1 MELLAINKEIE
12 GKYNGTVDIEYIT
25 KHLSRELFKCP
36 RKEITIYKPITV
48 MHTDIKRCYT
58 RNKVEHTSGVIS
70 RELSDL
76 LCAQRTLKN
85 DKLVGNLLISRSRNE
100 LTPLVTSMP
109 ISLST
114 DNLKDPV
121 TKPKIK
127 GIILKC
133 LSNYNKCI
141 GENGEYVRYNNITI
155 EVISYLLCE
164 VLTNGRDLISD
175 IELKNGF
182 ISQGTGIGKS
192 IVEFMDNIIDTFES
206 ESYNQDK
213 YKTNNIELKYEW
225 VFNEG
230 QGTNP
235 LGNVN
240 EEKIKLNV
248 EIRLTDIKGEIETVS
263 LSSASTNVD
272 SFKERSK

>member
-1 MELLAINKEIE
+1 M
-12 GKYNGTVDIEYIT
+12 
-25 KHLSRELFKCP
+25 
-36 RKEITIYKPITV
+36 
-48 MHTDIKRCYT
+48 
-58 RNKVEHTSGVIS
+58 
-70 RELSDL
+70 

-85 DKLVGNLLISRSRNE
+85 DKLVGNLFISRRRNE
-100 LTPLVTSMP
+100 LMPLVTSIP

-114 DNLKDPV
+114 DNLKDPM

-127 GIILKC
+127 DVISKC
-133 LSNYNKCI
+133 VSSYYKCT
-141 GENGEYVRYNNITI
+141 GQNGECIKYNNITV
-155 EVISYLLCE
+155 EVMS
-164 VLTNGRDLISD
+164 DLMYEILANSRAIISD
-175 IELKNGF
+175 IELKDGF
-182 ISQGTGIGKS
+182 ISQGAGIGKS
-192 IVEFMDNIIDTFES
+192 IVVLMDNIIDTFES

-225 VFNEG
+225 VFNER

-248 EIRLTDIKGEIETVS
+248 EIRLIRSNGKTETVS
-263 LSSASTNVD
+263 LSSICTSVD

>member
-1 MELLAINKEIE
+1 ME
-12 GKYNGTVDIEYIT
+12 
-25 KHLSRELFKCP
+25 F
-36 RKEITIYKPITV
+36 
-48 MHTDIKRCYT
+48 
-58 RNKVEHTSGVIS
+58 
-70 RELSDL
+70 SDL

-85 DKLVGNLLISRSRNE
+85 DKLVGNLFISRRRNE

-114 DNLKDPV
+114 DNLKDPM

-127 GIILKC
+127 DVISKC
-133 LSNYNKCI
+133 VSSYYKCT
-141 GENGEYVRYNNITI
+141 GQNGECIRYNSITV
-155 EVISYLLCE
+155 EVMS
-164 VLTNGRDLISD
+164 DLIYEILANSRAIISD
-175 IELKNGF
+175 IELKDGF
-182 ISQGTGIGKS
+182 ISQGAGIGKS
-192 IVEFMDNIIDTFES
+192 IVGLMDNIIDTFES

-225 VFNEG
+225 VFNER

-248 EIRLTDIKGEIETVS
+248 EIR
-263 LSSASTNVD
+263 
-272 SFKERSK
+272 